1 MMKEM
6 RRKKDL
12 AIEGLTARWYN
23 KNSKKHRLGEMKE
36 YASLIAMD
44 LKAGSA
50 VLEVAPGPGYLAIEL
65 AKLGD
70 YHIVGMDISKTFV
83 EIARV
88 NAKAAGVVVEFLQ
101 GNVSAVPYPDE
112 SFNAIVCTAAF
123 KNFKEPVKAL
133 TEMYRVLRPGGT
145 VLIVDMNRDV
155 SNGQIEQLTR
165 KMGVKGLEA
174 LFLKLTFKY
183 FLRKGAYTKEEF
195 DNLFALT
202 NWKNFYIEEEGIG
215 FRIWLQK

>member
-1 MMKEM
+1 M

-23 KNSKKHRLGEMKE
+23 KNARKHRLGEMKE
-36 YASLIAMD
+36 YAALMAMD

-70 YHIVGMDISKTFV
+70 YHIVGVDISKTFV
-83 EIARV
+83 EIARA
-88 NAKAAGVVVEFLQ
+88 NAREAGVVVEFLQ
-101 GNVSAVPYPDE
+101 GNVSVIPYPND
-112 SFNAIVCTAAF
+112 SFDAVACTAAF

-133 TEMYRVLRPGGT
+133 TEIYRVLKPGGV

-155 SNGQIEQLTR
+155 SDRQIGHLTR

-174 LFLKLTFKY
+174 LFLKLTFRY
-183 FLRKGAYTKEEF
+183 FLRKGAYTKGEF
-195 DNLFALT
+195 ESFFTQT

-215 FRIWLQK
+215 FRIWLRK

>member
-36 YASLIAMD
+36 YATLMAMD

-101 GNVSAVPYPDE
+101 GNASAVPYPDE
-112 SFNAIVCTAAF
+112 SFNAIACTAAF
-123 KNFKEPVKAL
+123 KNFKEPIKAL
-133 TEMYRVLRPGGT
+133 TEMYRVLKPGGT

-155 SNGQIEQLTR
+155 SNEQIGQLTR

-174 LFLKLTFKY
+174 LFLKLTFRY

-195 DNLFALT
+195 DSLFTQT
-202 NWKNFYIEEEGIG
+202 NWKNSYIEEEGIG
-215 FRIWLQK
+215 FRIWLRK